1 MSDRSFIRAS
11 FVLMPATARQVK
23 KGPPGSMFRRA
34 RHHRDATYIRCA
46 VLLVLLA
53 PTLRR
58 VLQTRVKYTLVILYA
73 ENRRKQPQLVIFVM
87 EMQQLTIAAD
97 QQRWIAAPK
106 AESTA
111 AAEKDHCDTPEVDL
125 CWGTLARG

>member
-1 MSDRSFIRAS
+1 
-11 FVLMPATARQVK
+11 
-23 KGPPGSMFRRA
+23 
-34 RHHRDATYIRCA
+34 
-46 VLLVLLA
+46 
-53 PTLRR
+53 
-58 VLQTRVKYTLVILYA
+58 
-73 ENRRKQPQLVIFVM
+73 M

-125 CWGTLARG
+125 CWGTLAREVPPYLRESDERSLKAGMLPPLHLRPHLRAA